1 MERGKSTGQQHVCWT
16 TSNTVSI
23 LFNHLFPTCCVPCG
37 ILPLGCFMLSAC
49 PNRATST
56 NMSNNGIYACLGLNG
71 RSWAWKVLK
80 YINFWSWHND
90 PNSFVKRQVSWN
102 TIAKHSRFRRFMYT
116 KTIGSTILNAHSSI
130 PKIYFYIFAT
140 IIDKNVET
148 LTNTAII
155 DKHPLHNVM

>member
-90 PNSFVKRQVSWN
+90 PNSFVKSQVSWN
-102 TIAKHSRFRRFMYT
+102 TIA
-116 KTIGSTILNAHSSI
+116 STLDSCIQRLQVRQYCWTNAHSSI

-140 IIDKNVET
+140 IIDENVET